1 MSIFKTV
8 YDTVSGSGYRLS
20 AIEESLKKAH
30 VTGNYTLHTFHSK
43 VLDKSFSIELITGGQ
58 AESDII
64 PFFNH
69 PIQIFDPVSKKKI
82 WFLDVRSY
90 GKMDKVQ
97 NEFNIRNKVEY
108 DWNIQRCML
117 NIIMEEEGVNLLT
130 NLSSLPLVCYGSL
143 IGETV
148 TRKYAL
154 DPLEQITVTVLAM
167 YFYYCLT
174 TDDKTFDEV
183 EFNKICGRIAQLS
196 KVPATKVFDILEGI
210 NVIHGL
216 TKFCEVVREK
226 TGSVRLADFNEGVLI
241 AIIAGT
247 WIGTNSRENMA
258 AALEHIPTWL
268 MICFASVYDATYKRS
283 VLAKLIEKKTKG
295 EAGNSF
301 IKSVKA
307 LIT

>member
-8 YDTVSGSGYRLS
+8 YDTVSGSGYRLNS
-20 AIEESLKKAH
+20 IEESLKKAH
-30 VTGNYTLHTFHSK
+30 VTGNYLLHTFHSK
-43 VLDKSFSIELITGGQ
+43 VLDKSFSIELITGGH
-58 AESDII
+58 AESDVI

-69 PIQIFDPVSKKKI
+69 PIQVFDNASKKKI
-82 WFLDVRSY
+82 WFLDVRPY

-97 NEFNIRNKVEY
+97 NEFIIRNQVEY
-108 DWNIQRCML
+108 DWSIQRCML
-117 NIIMEEEGVNLLT
+117 NILMDEESVTQLT

-143 IGETV
+143 ISETV

-154 DPLEQITVTVLAM
+154 DPLEQITILVLAM
-167 YFYYCLT
+167 YFYYCLS
-174 TDDKTFDEV
+174 TDDKDFDEV

-196 KVPATKVFDILEGI
+196 KVPATKVFDILEGV

-216 TKFCEVVREK
+216 TKFCEVVRDK

-247 WIGTNSRENMA
+247 WIGTNARENMA
-258 AALEHIPTWL
+258 ASLEHIPTWI
-268 MICFASVYDATYKRS
+268 MICYASINDSTYKRS
-283 VLAKLIEKKTKG
+283 VFAKLVEKKTKG

-301 IKSVKA
+301 VKSINA
-307 LIT
+307 LIN